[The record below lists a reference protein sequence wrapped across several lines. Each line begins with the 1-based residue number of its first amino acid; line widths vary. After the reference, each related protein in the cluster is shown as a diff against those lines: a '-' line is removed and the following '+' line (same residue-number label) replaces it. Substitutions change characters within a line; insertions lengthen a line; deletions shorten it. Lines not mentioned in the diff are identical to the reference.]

1 VLSATSEKNRALL
14 CAASLVALTEKKAVL
29 AVPAQY
35 LDKFNRNA
43 AKVQK
48 IFLAATG
55 VRYQVSFEEKN
66 G

>member
-1 VLSATSEKNRALL
+1 VP
-14 CAASLVALTEKKAVL
+14 ASLVALTEKKAVL

-55 VRYQVSFEEKN
+55 VRYLVSFEEKN
-66 G
+66 R